1 MALTIWKYII
11 SLSTL
16 GWLVPCLVQVVKLG
30 NIRLPV
36 DGSDSQFLP
45 EARLTFWFWDQI
57 ETCAGYTSSLY
68 CSTQKYNTGC
78 QSDIACYNLSG
89 PVQLHLKDVDSDI
102 CLSDIWMMYID
113 SDICLSDSHPT
124 DSGVLLSFA
133 VCLLTYY
140 RHQSH
145 SDLIPKW
152 WSINVEVWMW
162 WALCVWWEWEV
173 YLIIESITTTFHTAI
188 GHIKSTWTNIT
199 LARKV

>member
-1 MALTIWKYII
+1 MFGASSETGKYPSACGWFRFTIPVRGKAHVLILR
-11 SLSTL
+11 SDFE
-16 GWLVPCLVQVVKLG
+16 
-30 NIRLPV
+30 IR
-36 DGSDSQFLP
+36 
-45 EARLTFWFWDQI
+45 FWDHMNLCRLHI
-57 ETCAGYTSSLY
+57 LSLLLHSKVQHRMSVWHCLLQPFRS
-68 CSTQKYNTGC
+68 CSITFEGC
-78 QSDIACYNLSG
+78 RFWYLF
-89 PVQLHLKDVDSDI
+89 VWHLNDV
-102 CLSDIWMMYID
+102 D

-124 DSGVLLSFA
+124 ESGVLLRFA

-162 WALCVWWEWEV
+162 WALCVWWEV

-199 LARKV
+199 LSRKV